1 MKGFRFLRLSGD
13 FALAD
18 EHVPELVLSGSIRS
32 ALNRLGILAWCVLFS
47 ILYDPEPDE
56 DYKHYFPSL
65 LDTIVFSDGEWLVS
79 YKLLD
84 NGDVQVDFI
93 IRDSDAL

>member
-1 MKGFRFLRLSGD
+1 MATEHIPRLLMSNG
-13 FALAD
+13 
-18 EHVPELVLSGSIRS
+18 VRYS
-32 ALNRLGILAWCVLFS
+32 LNRLGILAWCVLFS
-47 ILYDPEPDE
+47 ILLDPEPDDE
-56 DYKHYFPSL
+56 YKHHFAYLSG
-65 LDTIVFSDGEWLVS
+65 TIVFSDGEWLAA